1 MAGGHEASLDAPLLI
16 QHPHCWCQAVS
27 GAGGTGHALH
37 GGVIGV
43 LVHAHHN
50 GVRVILGRGG
60 EDHLLG
66 ASLQVTLNLLSG
78 QEHSRG
84 LAHVLGAMLS
94 EGDLSRVAG
103 VGQRNLLAVH
113 HQGISINLHGAVVLA
128 VDRVIFPGFC

>member
-1 MAGGHEASLDAPLLI
+1 MAGCHQASLDAPLLV
-16 QHPHCWCQAVS
+16 QHTHSRRQAVG
-27 GAGGTGHALH
+27 GAGGAGHALH

-43 LVHAHHN
+43 LVHAHHD

-94 EGDLSRVAG
+94 EGDLGRVAG

-113 HQGISINLHGAVVLA
+113 HQGISIHLHSAVILA
-128 VDRVIFPGFC
+128 VDGVIFPGSG